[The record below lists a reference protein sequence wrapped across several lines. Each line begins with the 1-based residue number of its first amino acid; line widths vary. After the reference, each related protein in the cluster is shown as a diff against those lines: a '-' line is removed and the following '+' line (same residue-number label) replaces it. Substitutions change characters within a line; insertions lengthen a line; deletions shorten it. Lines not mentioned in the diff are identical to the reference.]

1 MKNQNVYPAPDVKGI
16 YVLQSIGYR
25 NGSHQLEGMK
35 ERNANN
41 KNDESFKAIEA
52 AKEESYNKGRLD
64 AEKDFKNE
72 IGKIKGEYSSL
83 IALFQNAVNQLTE
96 KRENI
101 WQESEPEII
110 KLVLAVSGKIVGEE
124 INNNAKDVVRYAVK
138 EAISHV
144 KGKKI
149 IAVRISPDDAKKIN
163 LSEEMKTADQHIKIL
178 EDSAITSGGCIIETD
193 FGSVDCQIET
203 RWDEIKK
210 ALAGNNNESTVH

>member
-64 AEKDFKNE
+64 EKNFKNE

-124 INNNAKDVVRYAVK
+124 KNKNAKDVVRYAVK

-144 KGKKI
+144 
-149 IAVRISPDDAKKIN
+149 
-163 LSEEMKTADQHIKIL
+163 
-178 EDSAITSGGCIIETD
+178 
-193 FGSVDCQIET
+193 
-203 RWDEIKK
+203 
-210 ALAGNNNESTVH
+210 